1 MPIVFL
7 ISRIR
12 DTYEGPTKRVL
23 RSHILMQAYFEK
35 NQRVY
40 FVPMHKM
47 GAYNTAAVDDNHAS
61 TEPQCLSGS
70 VLQNS
75 KN

>member
-1 MPIVFL
+1 MKAPPN
-7 ISRIR
+7 
-12 DTYEGPTKRVL
+12 GML
-23 RSHILMQAYFEK
+23 RSHILMQAYFK
-35 NQRVY
+35 KKQRVY